1 MEPTMA
7 VKDSARPLASTVM
20 DVVSDIAHLVQTEV
34 RLARAEVGEKLAGAA
49 NGGMLVGAAAAL
61 SLAGL
66 IVLLLAAVKWL
77 EIAGLSQEWGLLL
90 VGGVAVI
97 IGVALA
103 LVGAN
108 RFRASA
114 LTPDRTISQVG
125 ADISVVKEH
134 AT

>member
-1 MEPTMA
+1 MA
-7 VKDSARPLASTVM
+7 IRDSARPLASTVTE
-20 DVVSDIAHLVQTEV
+20 VVSEIAHLLQTEV
-34 RLARAEVGEKLAGAA
+34 RLARAEIGEKLASTA
-49 NGGMLVGAAAAL
+49 NGGMLVGVAVVL

-77 EIAGLSQEWGLLL
+77 EIAGLPQEWGLLL
-90 VGGVAVI
+90 IGGIAVI

-108 RFRASA
+108 RFRAPA
-114 LTPDRTISQVG
+114 LTPDRTISQLR
-125 ADISVVKEH
+125 ADISVAKEH

>member
-1 MEPTMA
+1 MA
-7 VKDSARPLASTVM
+7 VKDSARPLASTVT
-20 DVVSDIAHLVQTEV
+20 DVVSDIEHLVQTEV

-61 SLAGL
+61 FLAGL

-108 RFRASA
+108 RFRAPA
-114 LTPDRTISQVG
+114 LTPDRTISQDR